1 MTVFQFRSNAD
12 QNAEPSVIAQQDN
25 ANFEGQRNISRYAA
39 ALPIAAVTTV
49 SLMLSMAALISAEFK
64 PQDKVEVASF
74 EINPRVIEID
84 DFIKTEIKPVQEVEV
99 PPPPPTTG
107 IIQTAEVKL
116 PTRVVAGKKNVFE
129 MTDIIFDDPINIHVD
144 KENPTP
150 LVRIP
155 PIFPNRFLQGDV
167 SGYCKI
173 RFDVSPEGQP
183 MNIQTTLCTNT
194 KLKSAT
200 VKSVQKWKYSPRIQ
214 NGRPVSRSGLET
226 TIRFD
231 LRDERGNLLPL
242 PSGF

>member
-25 ANFEGQRNISRYAA
+25 ANFEGQRNISRYA
-39 ALPIAAVTTV
+39 
-49 SLMLSMAALISAEFK
+49 
-64 PQDKVEVASF
+64 
-74 EINPRVIEID
+74 
-84 DFIKTEIKPVQEVEV
+84 
-99 PPPPPTTG
+99 
-107 IIQTAEVKL
+107 EVKL

-129 MTDIIFDDPINIHVD
+129 MKDIIFDDPINIHVD

>member
-1 MTVFQFRSNAD
+1 MVIFQHKSNVD
-12 QNAEPSVIAQQDN
+12 QSLREGISAGQNHDN
-25 ANFEGQRNISRYAA
+25 LQAAKKVSRYATVM
-39 ALPIAAVTTV
+39 PVAAVTTV
-49 SLMLSMAALISAEFK
+49 GLMLSMAALISAEFK

-129 MTDIIFDDPINIHVD
+129 MKDIIFDDPINIHVD

-200 VKSVQKWKYSPRIQ
+200 VKSVQKWKYNPKIVD
-214 NGRPVSRSGLET
+214 GRPTSRSGVES

-231 LRDERGNLLPL
+231 LQDERGRKLPL
-242 PSGF
+242 PSGY